1 MFVRLIAVG
10 MLALAAGHS
19 LPAAAVGLDM
29 PVRASLQHLP
39 LRTLLTRVGSSTG
52 TLLVLDRQIDPTQPV
67 SLTAR
72 GEPLHEVLKKIA
84 DLAAVDVA
92 VLDSSV
98 WLVPLGEAGRYEEA
112 DRLRQTMLARLP
124 KFSRTALSHQAT
136 WQWDA
141 GTTPHALV
149 NELIADASQH
159 QLTLSLPDLNTAI
172 PHDHLPAASL
182 PPLTL
187 AERFELVAM
196 QYGRRIEW
204 SPSRRGQQVT
214 GRLVPLP
221 AASTTRSPRPAGR
234 PTIRQPRQPVA
245 TVQPL
250 FTLRA
255 TAPLAT
261 LIDTV
266 ASQFNL
272 EPAID
277 REALRRQGINP
288 QTIVQLEV
296 TDANRDELLTAIVSP
311 LDLTWSISGTRL
323 TVTTGPATETVRP

>member
-72 GEPLHEVLKKIA
+72 GETLHEVLKKIA

-159 QLTLSLPDLNTAI
+159 QLTLSLPDLNAAI

-221 AASTTRSPRPAGR
+221 AASTTRTPRPAGH
-234 PTIRQPRQPVA
+234 PTTRQPRQPVA
-245 TVQPL
+245 TAQPL

-277 REALRRQGINP
+277 REALRRQGIDP

-323 TVTTGPATETVRP
+323 TITTGPATETVRP